1 MIRLECYRIHEDAT
15 LPQIATIGSACF
27 DVHAYIKPTIP
38 VIVYGMNNKKAELL
52 PLDGRIALNPGERVL
67 VPTGLIFRIPFGI
80 SMRLHARSS
89 VSLKKG
95 LIMPNGEGII
105 DSDYHHETFVMLY
118 NASADTVY
126 IEDNERVAQ
135 GELVE
140 NNPADVWETF
150 EKPGQTTERVG
161 GFGSTGIK

>member
-89 VSLKKG
+89 VSL
-95 LIMPNGEGII
+95 
-105 DSDYHHETFVMLY
+105 
-118 NASADTVY
+118 
-126 IEDNERVAQ
+126 
-135 GELVE
+135 
-140 NNPADVWETF
+140 
-150 EKPGQTTERVG
+150 
-161 GFGSTGIK
+161 IK